1 MTKIIDLTNQTPR
14 EATDEVLLAVGMCP
28 KCKKEVEWYHWTG
41 HIGGIGDAHF
51 KTCQECYYETR
62 CD

>member
-1 MTKIIDLTNQTPR
+1 MTKVIDFRDKSPR

-28 KCKKEVEWYHWTG
+28 ICKKEVEWFHHNRY
-41 HIGGIGDAHF
+41 IGGTGYVQH
-51 KTCQECYYETR
+51 KVCQECYYETR

>member
-28 KCKKEVEWYHWTG
+28 KCKREVEWWYHNRY
-41 HIGGIGDAHF
+41 IGGTGYVQH
-51 KTCQECYYETR
+51 KVCQECYYETR